1 MGVGG
6 RMTSG
11 FGGLRFVAWGP
22 GSFLAIV
29 PDIPPEIWIT
39 GARTDEKWKWR
50 EITMPKGVWIEW
62 MDW

>member
-29 PDIPPEIWIT
+29 PDIHPEIWIT

-50 EITMPKGVWIEW
+50 EGSDFEGRLVRRK
-62 MDW
+62 